1 MSLSVVHPSLQIQR
15 WILTSSKPKASDSE
29 LEAGEFIVFR
39 KRPFDVCSAILFHIQ
54 APEKCLPLRARIL
67 IQDSQEVHERGDRC
81 ARCSEVAVSQPLGTV
96 LHKGGDRLIG
106 NKISF

>member
-39 KRPFDVCSAILFHIQ
+39 KSPFDVCSTIFFHVQ
-54 APEKCLPLRARIL
+54 TSEKRLPLRAWIL
-67 IQDSQEVHERGDRC
+67 IQNSQEIHERGDCC
-81 ARCSEVAVSQPLGTV
+81 ARCSEIAVPQPLGAV
-96 LHKGGDRLIG
+96 LHKGGDRLI
-106 NKISF
+106 